1 MKLSYDNKKI
11 GNKAIQE
18 AIIIR
23 ESIQELKVFNERVIS
38 IRRKIILLNLKL
50 RVYCIFMNRLKDA
63 NYKELSEK
71 DRLRLGTLVNNALT
85 LTHLINEK
93 VDSE

>member
-1 MKLSYDNKKI
+1 
-11 GNKAIQE
+11 
-18 AIIIR
+18 
-23 ESIQELKVFNERVIS
+23 
-38 IRRKIILLNLKL
+38 
-50 RVYCIFMNRLKDA
+50 MNRLKDA

-71 DRLRLGTLVNNALT
+71 DRLRLGMFVNNALT

>member
-1 MKLSYDNKKI
+1 
-11 GNKAIQE
+11 
-18 AIIIR
+18 
-23 ESIQELKVFNERVIS
+23 
-38 IRRKIILLNLKL
+38 
-50 RVYCIFMNRLKDA
+50 MNRLKDA

-71 DRLRLGTLVNNALT
+71 DRLCLGTLVNNALT